1 MNERWNFL
9 TAKFR
14 SICFGKENG
23 TIKYPLTDKIIEKKE
38 KEKKSFMEDV
48 NGNGK
53 NSIGDRSIALDS
65 ISPISE
71 NKRFMDFMYTSYR

>member
-1 MNERWNFL
+1 
-9 TAKFR
+9 
-14 SICFGKENG
+14 
-23 TIKYPLTDKIIEKKE
+23 
-38 KEKKSFMEDV
+38 MEDV